1 VTKILV
7 INPVG
12 TDLWDE
18 SDKEYLSKFLS
29 KGFQLDVRSL
39 KYGPYSLESSFDVVL
54 ASPFIV
60 EEVKKA
66 EIEGYKAIIIN
77 CFLNP
82 GIEAAREVTTIP
94 VVGPGEASIYL
105 ACMLGEKFSIL
116 GLGGTVG
123 SKEYT
128 KLVRSLGLLD
138 RLASVRTIEL
148 PVLELD
154 RDREKTFGL
163 LVEAGK
169 RAIEED
175 GADVLILGCTG
186 LTGFAGRLTEELK
199 VPVIDPAVA
208 ALKFAEIL
216 STLNLSHS
224 KLVYPRP
231 PRKPRELPSVLK
243 DLKEV

>member
-1 VTKILV
+1 MIKILV

-12 TDLWDE
+12 TNLWDK

-39 KYGPYSLESSFDVVL
+39 KYGPHSLESSFDVVL

-66 EIEGYKAIIIN
+66 EVEGYKAIIIN

-82 GIEAAREVTTIP
+82 AIEAAREITNIP

-116 GLGGTVG
+116 GIGGTVG
-123 SKEYT
+123 SKDYI

-154 RDREKTFGL
+154 RDREKTFNL
-163 LVEAGK
+163 LVEAGR

-175 GADVLILGCTG
+175 DADVLILGCTG
-186 LTGFAGRLTEELK
+186 LAGDAEDLQKELI
-199 VPVIDPAVA
+199 VPVIEPALA
-208 ALKFAEIL
+208 ALK
-216 STLNLSHS
+216 
-224 KLVYPRP
+224 
-231 PRKPRELPSVLK
+231 
-243 DLKEV
+243 

>member
-1 VTKILV
+1 MTKILV

-39 KYGPYSLESSFDVVL
+39 KYGPHSLESSFDVVL

-82 GIEAAREVTTIP
+82 GIEAAREVTSIP

-186 LTGFAGRLTEELK
+186 LTGFEKELEK
-199 VPVIDPAVA
+199 ELGVPVIYPGLV
-208 ALKFAEIL
+208 ALKFAE
-216 STLNLSHS
+216 TLVRLGISHS
-224 KLVYPRP
+224 KKAYP
-231 PRKPRELPSVLK
+231 KPLPK
-243 DLKEV
+243 KRIHPEEV